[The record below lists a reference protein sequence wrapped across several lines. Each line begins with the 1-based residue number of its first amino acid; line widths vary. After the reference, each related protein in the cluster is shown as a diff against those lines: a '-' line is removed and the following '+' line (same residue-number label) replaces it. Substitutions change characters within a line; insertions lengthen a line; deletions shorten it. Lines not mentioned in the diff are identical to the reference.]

1 MGVTEEASKVAGS
14 VVDAMKGVPMLLAML
29 LVNLGFLGIIVYFMG
44 EAAANAGKRNE
55 QQLALIERLVTDIRD
70 CRQGPRGNS
79 YDPTQKSMVYRPKDA
94 P

>member
-1 MGVTEEASKVAGS
+1 MGVTEEAGKLAGG

-55 QQLALIERLVTDIRD
+55 QQLSLIERLVTDIRD
-70 CRQGPRGNS
+70 CRQGPRPQV
-79 YDPTQKSMVYRPKDA
+79 YDPLTKSLIRTA